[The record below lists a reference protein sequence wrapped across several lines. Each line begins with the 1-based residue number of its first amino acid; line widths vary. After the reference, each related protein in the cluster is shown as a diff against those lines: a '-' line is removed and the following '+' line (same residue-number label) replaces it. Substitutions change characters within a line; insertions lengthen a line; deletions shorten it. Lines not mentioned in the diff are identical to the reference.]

1 MRLAIS
7 WCYFE
12 AQVWKKDSSISP
24 LFLGLLFFFGL
35 SLFLLGQCSIEW
47 WSSHF
52 YLFTT
57 QWLQLDTRTKYDSIW
72 MPLAVYRD
80 MQWTK
85 SDMYERI
92 MNGSFAT
99 NTMSTTWSCKAIWQW
114 WTCHDKR
121 NGGKLHGNI
130 SRNGYGNAIIGRYGG
145 CFEEDI
151 ISLCVIERIISWGLD
166 APAKFAPRLNVRKG
180 NARYYRG

>member
-1 MRLAIS
+1 MYESSTKETKWVCIQLACSRRPRAFEEAHHWNIQAKFYNEKFPLVCERDKIRDSLSWRS

-12 AQVWKKDSSISP
+12 AQVWKKIVALP
-24 LFLGLLFFFGL
+24 LFISILFWAFFGL
-35 SLFLLGQCSIEW
+35 SLFFLFFPHLGQCSRKW

-72 MPLAVYRD
+72 MPPAVYRD

-85 SDMYERI
+85 SDRYERI
-92 MNGSFAT
+92 TNGGFAT

-114 WTCHDKR
+114 W
-121 NGGKLHGNI
+121 
-130 SRNGYGNAIIGRYGG
+130 SV
-145 CFEEDI
+145 
-151 ISLCVIERIISWGLD
+151 S
-166 APAKFAPRLNVRKG
+166 
-180 NARYYRG
+180 